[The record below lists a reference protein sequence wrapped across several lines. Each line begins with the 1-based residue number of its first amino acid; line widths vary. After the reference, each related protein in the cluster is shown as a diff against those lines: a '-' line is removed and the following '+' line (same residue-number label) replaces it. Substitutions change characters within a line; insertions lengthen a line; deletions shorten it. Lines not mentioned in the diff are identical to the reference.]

1 MANSKPT
8 TFVDTYS
15 NWDLIRD
22 LWRWLGKYRARFVL
36 ASALLILSEISWLYP
51 TYALARIVT
60 LFTESG
66 LQASKEAIAGLLL
79 TWAALSVFRFVS
91 RQLAKFLA
99 YQIAER
105 LSLEMELQAVGHVL
119 RLDLAWHEQGNVGST
134 MKRIQRGSG
143 SVEAVLDT
151 WTDSI
156 IPMLIRSFGPIA
168 VLATIDR
175 TIALA
180 TAFFLVSYYA
190 LSQRLMSGIV
200 RSIQDVNLG
209 EEGVGGLEFQLVNNI
224 RTVKALG
231 FAGQMMQ
238 RLRQANETLFA
249 HITGRI
255 RRWRTRDLVVDS
267 WGQLFRLG
275 LLAYV
280 IERIFQGTFQA
291 GFLILAYNYFSEAWD
306 SLGRVADLEIRF
318 SASRL
323 AVSRL
328 AELFREPVGIEAAG
342 TKLMPA
348 SWQSIRLNDVSFSYG
363 ERQVLSNVSFTIKR
377 GERIGIVGFS
387 GAGKSTLFKL
397 LLKEYENYSGE
408 ILVDTIPLR
417 HIKRLSYVQRA
428 AVVLQDTEVFNFPL
442 KENVTVAS
450 TKKANDA
457 KLLNQSLK
465 IAHVTDFIGRL
476 PDGVETMIGEKGV
489 KLSGGERQRVGI
501 ARAVFK
507 QPDILFMDEAT
518 SHLDSESEQ
527 KIQDSLHQVFKSVT
541 AVVIAHRLSTI
552 REMDRILV
560 LEGGKLIE
568 EGSFNELL
576 KAKGRFSQLW
586 KTQQF

>member
-1 MANSKPT
+1 MPQLSE
-8 TFVDTYS
+8 TYS

-22 LWRWLGKYRARFVL
+22 LWQWLGKYRTRFVF
-36 ASALLILSEISWLYP
+36 ASLLLIASEISWLYP
-51 TYALARIVT
+51 TYALAKIVT
-60 LFTESG
+60 LFTRYG
-66 LQASKEAIAGLLL
+66 LGVSKSVITGLLL
-79 TWAALSVFRFVS
+79 TWASLSVFRYVS
-91 RQLAKFLA
+91 QQVGKFIA
-99 YQIAER
+99 YQIGER
-105 LSLEMELQAVGHVL
+105 LSLDMELLAVRHVL
-119 RLDLAWHEQGNVGST
+119 QLDLAWHERGNVGNT
-134 MKRIQRGSG
+134 MKRIQRGSA

-190 LSQRLMSGIV
+190 LSQRLMQGIV
-200 RSIQDVNLG
+200 RSIKDVNQG
-209 EEGVGGLEFQLVNNI
+209 EEDASGLEFQLVNNI

-231 FAGQMMQ
+231 FANQMVQ
-238 RLRQANETLFA
+238 RLRGANEALFV
-249 HITGRI
+249 HITSRI
-255 RRWRTRDLVVDS
+255 RRWRTRDLIAMS

-275 LLAYV
+275 LLTYV
-280 IERIFQGTFQA
+280 IERIFAGTFEA
-291 GFLILAYNYFSEAWD
+291 GFLILAYNYFSDAWE

-318 SASRL
+318 AASRL
-323 AVSRL
+323 AVARL
-328 AELFREPVGIEAAG
+328 ADLLREPIGIEAAG
-342 TKLMPA
+342 KKQMPA
-348 SWQSIRLNDVSFSYG
+348 SWQSIELRGVSFSYG
-363 ERQVLSNVSFTIKR
+363 EREVLSNLSFTIKR
-377 GERIGIVGFS
+377 GERIGIVGLS

-397 LLKEYENYSGE
+397 LLKEYEHYSGE
-408 ILVDTIPLR
+408 ILVDTTPLR
-417 HIKRLSYVQRA
+417 QIKRLSYVQRA

-442 KENVTVAS
+442 KENVTIAS
-450 TKKANDA
+450 TKKAGDA
-457 KLLNQSLK
+457 KLLNQALK
-465 IAHVTDFIGRL
+465 IAHVTDFVGRL
-476 PDGVETMIGEKGV
+476 PDGIETMIGEKGV

-560 LEGGKLIE
+560 LEDGKLIE
-568 EGSFNELL
+568 EGSFDALL
-576 KAKGRFSQLW
+576 KKKGRFHQLW
-586 KTQQF
+586 QTQQF